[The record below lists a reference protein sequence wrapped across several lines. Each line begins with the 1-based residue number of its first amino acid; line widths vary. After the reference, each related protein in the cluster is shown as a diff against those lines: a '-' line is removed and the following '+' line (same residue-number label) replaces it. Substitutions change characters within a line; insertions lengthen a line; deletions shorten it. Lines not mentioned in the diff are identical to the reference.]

1 MGQFEIVLILMVILA
16 AASVRLGW
24 VLGYNKKTKEFTEE
38 VVEDFRKKFV
48 KRFEEEFERRVNAA
62 IEEETQRVHDE
73 LIQLLEEEKKKDE
86 STDSN

>member
-1 MGQFEIVLILMVILA
+1 MGQFEIVLILMAVLA
-16 AASVRLGW
+16 VASIRLGW
-24 VLGYNKKTKEFTEE
+24 VLGYNKRNEELTEE

-62 IEEETQRVHDE
+62 IEAETQRVHDE
-73 LIQLLEEEKKKDE
+73 LIELLEEEKKKNE